1 MKKGN
6 IKLHNRRARRGG
18 SIRKKISGTTE
29 RPRLAVF
36 RSNAH
41 IYAQIVDDT
50 QGKTLLAVST
60 HTEELL
66 EPLKGVKGK
75 IATAKIVG
83 AEIAKRARAQNITR
97 VVFDRK
103 GYLYHGRV
111 KALADGA
118 REGGLEF

>member
-6 IKLHNRRARRGG
+6 IKLSQRRRRRGG
-18 SIRKKISGTTE
+18 SIRKKISGTAE

-36 RSNAH
+36 RSNGH
-41 IYAQIVDDT
+41 IYAQIVDDVART
-50 QGKTLLAVST
+50 TLLAVST
-60 HTEELL
+60 KTKDLAEQ
-66 EPLKGVKGK
+66 LKGLKGK
-75 IATAKIVG
+75 IAPAKVVG
-83 AEIAKRARAQNITR
+83 AEIARRAKEQNITR